1 MNEQLPPFIKDSLLQ
16 ALCENSSIAYLKIAH
31 SNSLLLEI
39 GGRINTFNLNNCQI
53 GKLVTDTVPLLTKLL
68 PLKQN
73 SLYIPAVEDTLS
85 SQQPTQ
91 IYMDVYLFLD
101 GDSDWVIF
109 QDKTSDLHWQRI
121 AQQKNNEL
129 TLLNKKLEE
138 KSKFLE
144 NSLHFFDLYNI
155 IPFELINNRTFI
167 QLTPTPDLCLTELAE
182 DFGLNKQIDLLDI
195 FPFLE
200 SFMLDA
206 EEVWDKKDKY
216 PLKKS
221 GPWVEVS
228 RSGHELA
235 FEATAIFEKNK
246 KLILLEFLNG
256 HYSEQQNILQIGRE
270 GALLKKQ
277 AELANKAKST
287 FLANMSHEIRTPM
300 NGVLGLLELLLN
312 SQLSE
317 QSHSFASKA
326 YTAAESLLD
335 IINNVLDFSKIE
347 ANKLEIEHSK
357 FNLPQL
363 LEKTLEIMT
372 PQANKKN
379 LELKTN
385 ISSDLPTFV
394 LGDSTRIRQILINLL
409 SNAIKFTS
417 QGFVCLQVSIGKK
430 PDKDKKESRH
440 TDIQWVYFSVSDTGS
455 GIDILQQKEIFNPF
469 IQADASITRNHGGTG
484 LGLAITKHLID
495 LQDGQLILESEE
507 GKGSHFSF
515 TLPLQSID
523 NKAIDKT
530 ELTTTEKSAINTNNT
545 TKNILIAED
554 NPVNTLIVSHILKKL
569 GFQFSAVENGKEVIE
584 ALQKGHYDLI
594 LMDCHMPVMD
604 GLTSTRIIRE
614 KQLIDPAT
622 PIIALTADVIKGVQ
636 DECKT
641 AGMND
646 YLSKPFKHEQLLDM
660 LNKWLGV
667 NIE

>member
-1 MNEQLPPFIKDSLLQ
+1 MNEQLPSFIKDSLLQ

-53 GKLVTDTVPLLTKLL
+53 GKLITDTVPLLTKLL

-206 EEVWDKKDKY
+206 EEAWDKKDKY

-530 ELTTTEKSAINTNNT
+530 ELTTTEKSAINANNT

>member
-1 MNEQLPPFIKDSLLQ
+1 MNEQLPSFIKDSLLQ

-53 GKLVTDTVPLLTKLL
+53 GKLITDTVPLLTKLL

-206 EEVWDKKDKY
+206 EEAWDKKDKY

>member
-144 NSLHFFDLYNI
+144 NSLHFFNLYNI

-206 EEVWDKKDKY
+206 EEAWDKKDKY

-287 FLANMSHEIRTPM
+287 FL
-300 NGVLGLLELLLN
+300 
-312 SQLSE
+312 
-317 QSHSFASKA
+317 
-326 YTAAESLLD
+326 
-335 IINNVLDFSKIE
+335 
-347 ANKLEIEHSK
+347 
-357 FNLPQL
+357 
-363 LEKTLEIMT
+363 
-372 PQANKKN
+372 
-379 LELKTN
+379 
-385 ISSDLPTFV
+385 
-394 LGDSTRIRQILINLL
+394 
-409 SNAIKFTS
+409 
-417 QGFVCLQVSIGKK
+417 
-430 PDKDKKESRH
+430 
-440 TDIQWVYFSVSDTGS
+440 
-455 GIDILQQKEIFNPF
+455 
-469 IQADASITRNHGGTG
+469 GGCP
-484 LGLAITKHLID
+484 K
-495 LQDGQLILESEE
+495 
-507 GKGSHFSF
+507 
-515 TLPLQSID
+515 
-523 NKAIDKT
+523 
-530 ELTTTEKSAINTNNT
+530 
-545 TKNILIAED
+545 
-554 NPVNTLIVSHILKKL
+554 
-569 GFQFSAVENGKEVIE
+569 
-584 ALQKGHYDLI
+584 
-594 LMDCHMPVMD
+594 
-604 GLTSTRIIRE
+604 TST
-614 KQLIDPAT
+614 
-622 PIIALTADVIKGVQ
+622 
-636 DECKT
+636 
-641 AGMND
+641 
-646 YLSKPFKHEQLLDM
+646 
-660 LNKWLGV
+660 
-667 NIE
+667 

>member
-206 EEVWDKKDKY
+206 EEAWDKKDKY

>member
-144 NSLHFFDLYNI
+144 NSLHFFNLYNI

-206 EEVWDKKDKY
+206 EEAWDKKDKY

-584 ALQKGHYDLI
+584 VLQKGHYDLI